1 MEVFVIT
8 PSVLLICSMQCIV
21 PLLTPEWNKHEWQGP
36 VSSPELSVNAA
47 PVDFNKKV
55 YSIIS
60 YCIGLT
66 NI

>member
-47 PVDFNKKV
+47 PVYFK
-55 YSIIS
+55 
-60 YCIGLT
+60 
-66 NI
+66 